1 MNKIFRKAMTVLGSA
16 ALIGMTVGSAAAASY
31 RSPFTSNS
39 AIVYGSGVA
48 MADMAAVT
56 DIAESIDES
65 TAVSAGGVVETTEGD
80 VVSLD
85 NDGSRIYLNKSLNG
99 VNSQF
104 TKTQLPVLLAD
115 TTFSGNVD
123 ATISSKILIG
133 DGATGGADNS
143 NMVIFS
149 KQPKTSLDPSI
160 GVSLGTSATNYLY
173 NATAT
178 FKNINFSS
186 TDSEGESI
194 TLFGRD
200 FIVSTATDTDTLVL
214 FSSAKQV
221 NLNAGGASPNPSETV
236 VIDGT
241 SYEVELVTGSNTGA
255 TIAVNGVS
263 KEIDEGSSKKVN
275 GLDIAVKSV
284 TESTALS
291 TIDAAI
297 LVGANKMTFNNGQKV
312 TEGSDDLS
320 IDGTNV
326 YFGGTPGTL
335 GMTELTVQVFR
346 TGTSEDAI
354 LAGDSFT
361 DPVFGSFKVDFAGLN
376 YPLDDTDNRDSIIIK
391 NAGDKTM
398 TLEMTDSADFHTTV
412 DFAFNVSGSN
422 YLMDENNYTI
432 HVIEMANVTEEEY
445 VFLGNED
452 YGHLLK
458 VDSITNGSAANGAGD
473 SIKLYDMF
481 TGLTHTTE
489 DTSNEGSAT
498 LNLDGKAYTITY
510 DVMSSDAGT
519 IQINT
524 ADSATADT
532 FVVYPTM
539 KTAKGANVALY
550 EPLALT
556 LGNTDG
562 AGVSTSTTLRFPD
575 GDGYTD
581 VVFSTK
587 AGEDGN
593 WTTTVG
599 GVAGTDVSTDAAA
612 DAATYSWDFTIGQ
625 LVYSIE
631 AVGTTG
637 LNTTMLYLNS
647 PEDDTTN
654 IVGPAV
660 VIFEEKDDNNE
671 YHTLVVSTERAN
683 AGTGSSGIGVEDVY
697 VSSDYYHAS
706 ATLASDSDITQDID
720 WWGTLITKNADDSD
734 QTFVTISYP
743 DAQVYAQL
751 YVGETGSSV
760 GTTPSVNV
768 KTYADTETASFAG
781 MNLVVVGGSAI
792 NAIAAELLGSAYSE
806 GDFTAATGIAAGEF
820 LIKSYDRSGK
830 TALLVAGYNAA
841 DTEKAAKVLLN
852 EVIDT
857 SVGKEYKGVSSTEAI
872 TSMA

>member
-31 RSPFTSNS
+31 PSPFTSNS